1 MTSKNQQDNYC
12 SPLKSFFVF
21 KVIFLLLIFCFSAE
35 AQESK
40 LSDWKSKLMYS
51 RLLSIEDGLSSR
63 QVYDIVEDQNGFIWF
78 ATNNGLNRYD
88 GKSFK
93 LYTKQ
98 NFGLYD
104 NYINKLTIDKQNRL
118 YIQYRDEDIDN
129 DNAGKIQI
137 LDLND
142 YKFKKFDNVFS
153 KMPFKEDAILGI
165 IADENKELNFITIKP
180 FQLWKY
186 SNDKKFDL
194 LCKMTEWPDTINK
207 ISIYYGTL
215 LRKSIFSK
223 KGIVLNLG
231 KFPIYCIT
239 KNQVH
244 TVNTSLTPLIF
255 QTDNELLFIDANSTK
270 FSKLNLATGSDNK
283 LKFIPI
289 QNSERDY
296 IEIKDNQKWSVYIN
310 QNSNT
315 YLELNGLNGVSIS
328 DGKNS
333 YQLIDTS
340 QIIDKSNFS
349 LISSFFDSRGDF
361 WLSTAEGVR
370 QISLKPRLFE
380 YLYTHQ
386 QDVDIFANQI
396 RGIFKD
402 EDSLNTIYVSAWRN
416 LIIENGREKIKMAS
430 SNGIIYSLL
439 KHNNKIY
446 IGAGQLF
453 ELNKAKNDLIKLDST
468 DGSEI
473 WSLYSLSNDELL
485 MGRTNDI
492 YSYSISSQV
501 VQKLEYAS
509 SKIPAA
515 LNVYR
520 FVKSKSKGLIAVAE
534 NGLFIIKN
542 KRIVDYYGSLA
553 KEKSHYLPVSSIFD
567 LQEDDKGVC
576 WMASNGEGL
585 FRFEWN
591 LKGDSLNVK
600 QFTIN
605 DGLASMILYRIEF
618 DDYNNLWIGTYY
630 GLMRFNTLDFTTFN
644 YTVNDGLSH
653 NEFNRVSSFKSNNG
667 TMFFGGLDG
676 LISFDPDEL
685 IKNELS
691 VVQPSFLLLSALKL
705 SQGESEFS
713 DCFDEL
719 KRTNKVVFEHG
730 LSALNLEFQLLD
742 FQKRKHRYAYKIIGV
757 DNDWH
762 YLDENVLR
770 VSGLPYGEHEI
781 QIKAQLASGQWT
793 KKYISVFVEV
803 VKPFY
808 FKLWFFVFVFVLIMV
823 VAFFIFKYRTRLLQK
838 QKLNLE
844 LKVANRTID
853 LKKAVH
859 DKDLLL
865 SEVHHRVKNNLQ
877 VISGLL
883 ELQKDNLKDEATRKA
898 FSEGQSRVNS
908 IALIHHNLYQNE
920 DPGNIEFSSFINDLS
935 SKVGELFDNQNKK
948 VQFELPKDELYLS
961 IDVAV
966 PLGLIVNELLTN
978 SYKYAM
984 SDKQENK
991 IQIKIAKL
999 TGEEYQLVYR
1009 DNGPGLNDKINFET
1023 TTTLGLKLVN
1033 GLSKQIHGSVKDYFE
1048 NGSVFVI
1055 NFKENKVKQ

>member
-1 MTSKNQQDNYC
+1 MISSNQ
-12 SPLKSFFVF
+12 KSQIHINFKRILAF
-21 KVIFLLLIFCFSAE
+21 KVVFLFIILCFSAE
-35 AQESK
+35 AQEGK
-40 LSDWKSKLMYS
+40 LSDWKSKLISS

-63 QVYDIVEDQNGFIWF
+63 QVYDIVEDQNGFIWL

-98 NFGLYD
+98 NFGLYA
-104 NYINKLTIDKQNRL
+104 NHITKLSIDKKNRL
-118 YIQYRDEDIDN
+118 YIQYRDEDLYN

-153 KMPFKEDAILGI
+153 KMPFKEEAILGI
-165 IADENKELNFITIKP
+165 ITDENKELNFITIKP

-186 SNDKKFDL
+186 SNDRKFDL
-194 LCKMTEWPDTINK
+194 LCEMTEWSDTINK
-207 ISIYYGTL
+207 ISIYYGAL

-239 KNQVH
+239 KNQVQ
-244 TVNTSLTPLIF
+244 TFNTILTPLIF
-255 QTDNELLFIDANSTK
+255 QTDKELLFIDGNTTK
-270 FSKLNLATGSDNK
+270 FSKLNLETGSDKK
-283 LKFIPI
+283 LKFIPV

-296 IEIKDNQKWSVYIN
+296 VEIKDDQKWGVYVN

-328 DGKNS
+328 DGINS
-333 YQLIDTS
+333 YQIIDTS

-370 QISLKPRLFE
+370 QISIKPRLFKS
-380 YLYTHQ
+380 LYTHQ
-386 QDVDIFANQI
+386 QDGNIFANQI
-396 RGIFKD
+396 RGIFKE

-416 LIIENGREKIKMAS
+416 LIVENSREKIKIAS

-446 IGAGQLF
+446 IGAGLLF

-468 DGSEI
+468 VGSEI

-492 YSYSISSQV
+492 YSYSISSHV

-515 LNVYR
+515 QNVYR
-520 FVKSKSKGLIAVAE
+520 FVKSKTKGLIAVAE

-542 KRIVDYYGSLA
+542 KRIVDYYGILA
-553 KEKSHYLPVSSIFD
+553 NEKSHYLPVSSIYD

-585 FRFEWN
+585 YRFDWN

-644 YTVNDGLSH
+644 YTVDDGLTH

-676 LISFDPDEL
+676 LISFDPDAL

-705 SQGESEFS
+705 SQSESEFS

-719 KRTNKVVFEHG
+719 KRTNKVIFEHG
-730 LSALNLEFQLLD
+730 LSVLNLEFQLLD

-757 DNDWH
+757 DNDWR

-793 KKYISVFVEV
+793 KKCISVFVEV

-823 VAFFIFKYRTRLLQK
+823 VAFFIFKYRTRLLKK
-838 QKLNLE
+838 QKLDLE
-844 LKVANRTID
+844 LKVMNRTKA

-859 DKDLLL
+859 DKELLL

-883 ELQKDNLKDEATRKA
+883 ELQKENLKDEATRKA

-920 DPGNIEFSSFINDLS
+920 NPGNIEFSSFIIDLS
-935 SKVGELFDNQNKK
+935 SKIGELFDNQNRK
-948 VQFELPKDELYLS
+948 VQFELGQDELYLS

-984 SDKQENK
+984 SDEHENK
-991 IQIKIAKL
+991 IQIHIMKL
-999 TGEEYQLVYR
+999 SKREYQLTYR
-1009 DNGPGLNDKINFET
+1009 DNGPGLADDVDFET
-1023 TTTLGLKLVN
+1023 TATLGLRLIN
-1033 GLSKQIHGSVKDYFE
+1033 GLSKQIHGSVKYYFE
-1048 NGSVFVI
+1048 KGSVFVI
-1055 NFKENKVKQ
+1055 NFKEKK

>member
-1 MTSKNQQDNYC
+1 LTKNTHQNNFY
-12 SPLKSFFVF
+12 SRLKSFFVF
-21 KVIFLLLIFCFSAE
+21 KVILLLLIFCFSAE
-35 AQESK
+35 AQEGK
-40 LSDWKSKLMYS
+40 LSDWKSKLISS

-63 QVYDIVEDQNGFIWF
+63 QVYDIVEDKNGFIWF

-88 GKSFK
+88 GKSFR

-104 NYINKLTIDKQNRL
+104 NYITKLTIDNKNQL
-118 YIQYRDEDIDN
+118 YIQYWDEDFYN
-129 DNAGKIQI
+129 KKAGRIQI

-142 YKFKKFDNVFS
+142 YKFKKFENVFS
-153 KMPFKEDAILGI
+153 KMPFREDAILGI
-165 IADENKELNFITIKP
+165 IADENKELNFIITQP

-186 SNDKKFDL
+186 TSDKKFDL
-194 LCKMTEWPDTINK
+194 LCEMKEWPDTINN
-207 ISIYYGTL
+207 ISIYYGVL
-215 LRKSIFSK
+215 LRNSIFNK
-223 KGIVLNLG
+223 KGIVLNMG
-231 KFPIYCIT
+231 FSPMYCIL
-239 KNQVH
+239 NNRVH
-244 TVNTSLTPLIF
+244 TVNTSLTPLLF
-255 QTDNELLFIDANSTK
+255 QKDNELLFIDAKTTK

-283 LKFIPI
+283 LKFIPV

-296 IEIKDNQKWSVYIN
+296 VEIKDDQKWAVYPN

-315 YLELNGLNGVSIS
+315 YLEFNGLNGVSIS

-333 YQLIDTS
+333 YQIIDTS

-349 LISSFFDSRGDF
+349 LISSLFDSRGDF

-370 QISLKPRLFE
+370 QISLKPRLFKA
-380 YLYTHQ
+380 LYTHQ
-386 QDVDIFANQI
+386 QDVNIFANQI
-396 RGIFKD
+396 RGIFQED
-402 EDSLNTIYVSAWRN
+402 DSLNTIYVTAWTN
-416 LIIENGREKIKMAS
+416 LIVENSKQKFKMTS
-430 SNGIIYSLL
+430 SNGILYSLL

-453 ELNKAKNDLIKLDST
+453 ELNKAKNDLIKLDNT
-468 DGSEI
+468 VGTEI

-553 KEKSHYLPVSSIFD
+553 KEKSHYLPVSSIYD

-576 WMASNGEGL
+576 WMASSGEGL
-585 FRFEWN
+585 FRFDWN
-591 LKGDSLNVK
+591 VKSDSLSAK

-618 DDYNNLWIGTYY
+618 DDHDNLWIGTYY

-644 YTVNDGLSH
+644 YTVNDGLTH
-653 NEFNRVSSFKSNNG
+653 NEFNRVSSFKTSNG
-667 TMFFGGLDG
+667 KMFFGGLDG
-676 LISFDPDEL
+676 LISFDPDAL
-685 IKNELS
+685 IKNEQS

-730 LSALNLEFQLLD
+730 LSVLNLEFQLLD

-757 DNDWH
+757 DNDWQ

-770 VSGLPYGEHEI
+770 VSGLPYGDYEI

-793 KKYISVFVEV
+793 KKNISVFVEV

-808 FKLWFFVFVFVLIMV
+808 YKLWFFVVVFFLMIV
-823 VAFFIFKYRTRLLQK
+823 VAYFIFKYRTRLLQK

-859 DKDLLL
+859 DKELLL

-935 SKVGELFDNQNKK
+935 SKVGELFDNQNRK
-948 VQFELPKDELYLS
+948 VQFELGQDKLYLS

-984 SDKQENK
+984 QDKQENK

-999 TGEEYQLVYR
+999 TDEEYQLVYR
-1009 DNGPGLNDKINFET
+1009 DNGPGLNDKINFEN

-1033 GLSKQIHGSVKDYFE
+1033 GLSKQIHGSVKYYFE
-1048 NGSVFVI
+1048 YGSVFVI
-1055 NFKENKVKQ
+1055 NFKENKVK